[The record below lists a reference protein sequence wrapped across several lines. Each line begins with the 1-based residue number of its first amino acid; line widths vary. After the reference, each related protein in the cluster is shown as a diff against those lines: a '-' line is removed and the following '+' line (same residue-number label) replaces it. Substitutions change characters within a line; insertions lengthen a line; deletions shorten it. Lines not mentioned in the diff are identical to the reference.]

1 MNGSDG
7 ALDGGQKMSE
17 VYSFDDLRE
26 RSVAGA
32 APHARFQDLPIL
44 PAVCS
49 STWAFEAKM
58 LKMGPVGGIMRPSIT
73 TWTKC
78 PHFSNAAA

>member
-7 ALDGGQKMSE
+7 VLDGGQKMSE

-26 RSVAGA
+26 RCVAGA

-44 PAVCS
+44 PAV
-49 STWAFEAKM
+49 
-58 LKMGPVGGIMRPSIT
+58 
-73 TWTKC
+73 
-78 PHFSNAAA
+78 